1 MLKALRLWLLRV
13 LGAPVAAE
21 PVLVAEPRPALP
33 AAGLSAEA
41 AAPAVPARSN
51 FTRAA
56 RQSLRAHRH
65 ARVVIERLRRDLKA
79 AEAGSEGRPTRA
91 SATRTSSAPAAA
103 TPASSAPA
111 AATTS
116 ALDAK
121 LAALTARA
129 KRAEE
134 SLRSETTA
142 RAHEQKKQRQ
152 RANHDAKRLGQLEA
166 KLRAESARALG
177 AEIKLKA
184 AQEEWIAQTNVKP
197 SAAASPTAAKAAQ
210 PGPTKKPQPA
220 EGMLEVHFSP
230 GETCLGAILDQLEDA
245 RRSIDV
251 CVFTITDDRIARAL
265 LAAHERGIKLR
276 VITDNDKANDEG
288 SDVWKLERAGIP
300 VRVDRTE
307 WHMHH
312 KFAVFDGRI
321 ALTGS
326 YNWTRGAARNN
337 EENLVLCEDE
347 RFVTAFRWEF
357 ERLWERLGR
366 E

>member
-1 MLKALRLWLLRV
+1 MLNAIRLWLLRV
-13 LGAPVAAE
+13 LGAPVAGSAE
-21 PVLVAEPRPALP
+21 PVVVEPRPALP
-33 AAGLSAEA
+33 AAGLSAVGP
-41 AAPAVPARSN
+41 APAVPARSN

-79 AEAGSEGRPTRA
+79 AEAGSEGRPA
-91 SATRTSSAPAAA
+91 AATRERAAA

-111 AATTS
+111 AATTT
-116 ALDAK
+116 ALEAK

-152 RANHDAKRLGQLEA
+152 RANHDAKRLSQLEA

-184 AQEEWIAQTNVKP
+184 AQEELIAQTNVKP

-210 PGPTKKPQPA
+210 TSSAKTTPPA
-220 EGMLEVHFSP
+220 EGTLEVHFSP

-312 KFAVFDGRI
+312 KFAVFDGSI

-347 RFVTAFRWEF
+347 RFVTAFRREF
-357 ERLWERLGR
+357 ERLWERLGTR
-366 E
+366 A

>member
-1 MLKALRLWLLRV
+1 MLNALRLWLLRL
-13 LGAPVAAE
+13 LGAPPAGPVA
-21 PVLVAEPRPALP
+21 LLEPR
-33 AAGLSAEA
+33 SA
-41 AAPAVPARSN
+41 P
-51 FTRAA
+51 RAA
-56 RQSLRAHRH
+56 RPSLRAQKQTRL
-65 ARVVIERLRRDLKA
+65 VIERLRRELRA
-79 AEAGSEGRPTRA
+79 AEARAARTTSQRTASPSEKAPA
-91 SATRTSSAPAAA
+91 PSAPSAA
-103 TPASSAPA
+103 
-111 AATTS
+111 
-116 ALDAK
+116 LEAK

-134 SLRSETTA
+134 ALRNETTA
-142 RAHEQKKQRQ
+142 RAHDQKKQRK
-152 RANHDAKRLGQLEA
+152 RADHDGKRLSQLEA

-184 AQEEWIAQTNVKP
+184 AQEELSAQTSVKP
-197 SAAASPTAAKAAQ
+197 SAPSSPAKAV
-210 PGPTKKPQPA
+210 QPA
-220 EGMLEVHFSP
+220 EGTLEVHFSP
-230 GETCLGAILDQLEDA
+230 GETCLGAILDQLEGA

-288 SDVWKLERAGIP
+288 SDIWKLERAGIP

-312 KFAVFDGRI
+312 KFALFDGRI

-337 EENLVLCEDE
+337 EENLVLCDDE
-347 RFVTAFRWEF
+347 RFVTAFRREF
-357 ERLWERLGR
+357 EKLWKRLGR

>member
-1 MLKALRLWLLRV
+1 MLNALRLWLLRV

-21 PVLVAEPRPALP
+21 PALASEPRTALP
-33 AAGLSAEA
+33 AAGLTVEG

-65 ARVVIERLRRDLKA
+65 ARVVIERLRRDLKV
-79 AEAGSEGRPTRA
+79 AEAGSAGR
-91 SATRTSSAPAAA
+91 
-103 TPASSAPA
+103 PA

-116 ALDAK
+116 ALEAK

-134 SLRSETTA
+134 ALHRETTA

-184 AQEEWIAQTNVKP
+184 AQEEWVAQTNVKP
-197 SAAASPTAAKAAQ
+197 SAAASPTAAKTALANAAQ
-210 PGPTKKPQPA
+210 PGPAKKTQPA
-220 EGMLEVHFSP
+220 EGTLEVHFSP

-347 RFVTAFRWEF
+347 RFVTAFRREF
-357 ERLWERLGR
+357 EKLWERLGR